1 MRPATCI
8 PGIGATPPSPDE
20 LLTPG
25 TCAASIA
32 AMMCCCCMPARPICI
47 PMSPDWVTLSI
58 TAAPFSPM
66 SSHPFFFRS
75 RGGLRLR
82 LRL

>member
-1 MRPATCI
+1 M
-8 PGIGATPPSPDE
+8 
-20 LLTPG
+20 
-25 TCAASIA
+25 
-32 AMMCCCCMPARPICI
+32 
-47 PMSPDWVTLSI
+47 PMSPDCVTLSI